1 MEVDR
6 DLIDEGYIDYIRTQ
20 WRKNNSKYTV
30 MGSRISF
37 YNFVIDYASG
47 KQHYDGELFFKES
60 KQGGIPVTFMNMD
73 AKAGT
78 KLSGE
83 EIFRLDGKVSNK
95 RILRPFKYT
104 FCKQK
109 SFNDK
114 CSEAERDMMK
124 GCWTLCYDKFDYT
137 LDEWVLKLQ
146 KHEIRDPG
154 KFKLIAGSNCLS
166 DFWRRT
172 IRELIKAIAQ
182 IHDCGLFHGSLA
194 GYNNYVVV
202 GDQLK
207 LFNIGGCLESVHD
220 QHSRKIQDFQEFR
233 DTLKMLLAPSFK
245 QWPERDRFLNCFDDA
260 AKLNFC
266 YEDYVKKL
274 KRHPF
279 LLTPRDRVIYVTSI
293 YHNNISII
301 NKMMNIGGNFQA
313 FYGWNKDRDLWDK
326 FLRDIYE
333 SRESKSYDHRPS
345 ELLRFMRN
353 TYEHYRKYT
362 KKKIEEVD
370 AILRK
375 RWDGFFE
382 LVHLIKFGE
391 VNEACCP

>member
-1 MEVDR
+1 MEVDH
-6 DLIDEGYIDYIRTQ
+6 DLIDDGYIDYIRTQ
-20 WRKNNSKYTV
+20 WRKNNSKCTV

-47 KQHYDGELFFKES
+47 KQHYDGALFFKEN

-73 AKAGT
+73 AKDGT
-78 KLSGE
+78 KLSVE

-109 SFNDK
+109 SFNDE

-146 KHEIRDPG
+146 NHEIRDPG
-154 KFKLIAGSNCLS
+154 KYKLIVGSNCLS
-166 DFWRRT
+166 DFWSRT

-207 LFNIGGCLESVHD
+207 LFNIGGCLESLHD

-245 QWPERDRFLNCFDDA
+245 QWPFRALDIHRMNMASSLWLDWGLVSEAPALLISSNPTFDYTLDEWVLKLQNHEIRDPGKYKLIVGSNCLSDF
-260 AKLNFC
+260 
-266 YEDYVKKL
+266 
-274 KRHPF
+274 
-279 LLTPRDRVIYVTSI
+279 
-293 YHNNISII
+293 
-301 NKMMNIGGNFQA
+301 
-313 FYGWNKDRDLWDK
+313 W
-326 FLRDIYE
+326 
-333 SRESKSYDHRPS
+333 SRTIRE
-345 ELLRFMRN
+345 
-353 TYEHYRKYT
+353 
-362 KKKIEEVD
+362 
-370 AILRK
+370 
-375 RWDGFFE
+375 
-382 LVHLIKFGE
+382 LIKAIAQIHDCGLFHSMVRWWDIIIMLLLGT
-391 VNEACCP
+391 N